1 MARTRKYLKTLTDSQ
16 LRNNISLYANLKD
29 KYSETIGE
37 VFADVHV
44 NGDNADIL
52 SKKIKCLM
60 LERLNIWI
68 NYHYF

>member
-1 MARTRKYLKTLTDSQ
+1 
-16 LRNNISLYANLKD
+16 LYANLKD

-37 VFADVHV
+37 AFADVHV
-44 NGDNADIL
+44 NGNNADIL